1 MRTEQMSLEDRDSD
15 VENNYAVSDGDDN
28 ESRCGRGPARYE
40 EEESNDELLRTN
52 ESNKVLIQGTVPV
65 APQNARRSKNVLFHE
80 EHPQFHS
87 HHVHLLDEKD
97 SYVPNFIGGSLPRKD
112 AGSREEYCM
121 TMLTLFKPWRTGKD
135 LRPNLETTWSD
146 VFNQHQFTDRQL
158 EIMKF
163 FHIRYECNDARLSLA
178 SCSDNS
184 Y

>member
-1 MRTEQMSLEDRDSD
+1 MTPEDGDSD
-15 VENNYAVSDGDDN
+15 FENNYAVSDGDDN
-28 ESRCGRGPARYE
+28 GSQRGGGPPRYE
-40 EEESNDELLRTN
+40 EEEESDDELLLTN
-52 ESNKVLIQGTVPV
+52 ESNKALIQETVPV

-146 VFNQHQFTDRQL
+146 VFNL
-158 EIMKF
+158 V
-163 FHIRYECNDARLSLA
+163 
-178 SCSDNS
+178 
-184 Y
+184 